1 MLQYHNKTMTYK
13 IRGKYTAF
21 TIKPFNSLSSLSLS
35 QYDHFLSDLIELRL
49 QNILSLLSISQAYES
64 SSSAKCS
71 QNGYGLLF
79 SCLSLSSTGKKRKKK
94 TTHGIF
100 QMSTV
105 CFISANEVLE
115 ADTSHRERLFR
126 QVRKQI

>member
-1 MLQYHNKTMTYK
+1 MTYK
-13 IRGKYTAF
+13 IRGKYTVF

-49 QNILSLLSISQAYES
+49 QNILSLLSISQACES
-64 SSSAKCS
+64 SSKL
-71 QNGYGLLF
+71 NGE
-79 SCLSLSSTGKKRKKK
+79 KKKKK
-94 TTHGIF
+94 TTHGVF
-100 QMSTV
+100 RMSTV